1 MTLLKL
7 ILAGIALVLAVM
19 LGFWII
25 GFVYSALWYLF
36 WLGVLALGGYVGY
49 KVLKKGN
56 ILEIEG
62 HDAISQIE
70 LDNAKMVKNLEEY
83 KRKYSK

>member
-7 ILAGIALVLAVM
+7 ILAGLALVLAVM

-56 ILEIEG
+56 TLEIEG
-62 HDAISQIE
+62 HDAVSQME

-83 KRKYSK
+83 KQKYSK